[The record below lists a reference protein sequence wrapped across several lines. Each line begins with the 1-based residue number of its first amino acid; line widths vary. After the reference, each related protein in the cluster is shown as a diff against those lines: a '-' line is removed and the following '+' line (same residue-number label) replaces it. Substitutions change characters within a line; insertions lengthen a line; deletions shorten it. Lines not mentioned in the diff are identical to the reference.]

1 MGKQSNLKL
10 KDGARIAV
18 IGGGPAGSFFSYF
31 LLKAAERVGRKIQVD
46 IYEPRNFNKPGPA
59 GCNMCAGVVSE
70 TLVQY
75 LAAEGINL
83 PPTVVERGIDSY
95 MLHMD
100 VGSVQIESALHEK
113 RIAALHRGLGPRDLK
128 EIKWASFDNYLL
140 TLASNKGARV
150 IHQRVVGIDRTEG
163 RLCLR
168 SQNGSPVSYD
178 LVAVAVGVNSAAL
191 KLFEG
196 LGFEFKPPRTAK
208 CLLREY
214 YLGEEVVEKYIGSS
228 MHTFLLNI
236 PHLEFAAI
244 IPKGDY
250 VSLAMLGD
258 QIDKNLLQTFLN
270 HPVVKRCLPPDFLVD
285 QASCWCAPR
294 INVKG
299 CSQPFGDQIVFVGDS
314 GVTRLNKD
322 GIGAAYRTAKAAAS
336 TAMFQGI
343 SAEDFRR
350 HYWPT
355 CRALE
360 TDNLIGKLIF
370 TIVRQLQK
378 KQFARRAILKM
389 VTREQQGPAYLPQGL
404 SLVLWDMFT
413 GSAPYGEVFLRTL
426 HPAFWTRFLR
436 HLVASLWPQA
446 KVGPKPK
453 IMDPE
458 SAPSARQTGAGIY
471 TLQLLKEY
479 AMQTSGLGKVYQDGE
494 IIIRQGD
501 VGDNMFVIQ
510 EGQVE
515 VVLEQDG
522 QEVRLAVHG
531 AGQPIGEMA
540 IFEHQV
546 RSATV
551 RALGQARILTVDRKS
566 LVRRIHEDPSLAYYM
581 MQTMSQRVRELSAE
595 VARLER
601 QHSGTEAISAGRPN
615 SPTCPFNSSN
625 QMGAAVSR
633 SPVALS

>member
-46 IYEPRNFNKPGPA
+46 IYEPRDFNQPGPA

-128 EIKWASFDNYLL
+128 EIKWASFDNHLL

-150 IHQRVVGIDRTEG
+150 IHHRVVEVSRTEG
-163 RLCLR
+163 QVRLK
-168 SQNGSPVSYD
+168 SQNGSPVLYD

-208 CLLREY
+208 CLIREY

-270 HPVVKRCLPPDFLVD
+270 DPVVKRCLPPDFPVD
-285 QASCWCAPR
+285 QPSCWCAPR

-336 TAMFQGI
+336 TAIFHGI

-350 HYWPT
+350 YYWPT

-370 TIVRQLQK
+370 TIVGQLQK
-378 KQFARRAILKM
+378 KRFARRAILNM

-413 GSAPYGEVFLRTL
+413 GSAPYREVFRRTL

-436 HLVASLWPQA
+436 HLVASLWPQVRLSSKTKTVDMQA
-446 KVGPKPK
+446 TPPA
-453 IMDPE
+453 E
-458 SAPSARQTGAGIY
+458 QTGAGSF
-471 TLQLLKEY
+471 TLELLQEY
-479 AMQTSGLGKVYQDGE
+479 AMQTTGLGKVYQDGE

-515 VVLEQDG
+515 VVAEQDG
-522 QEVRLAVHG
+522 QEVRLAIQG
-531 AGQPIGEMA
+531 AGKPIGEMA

-551 RALGQARILTVDRKS
+551 RALGQARILTVDKKS

-581 MQTMSQRVRELSAE
+581 MQTMSQRVRELNAE

-601 QHSGTEAISAGRPN
+601 QHPETKPMAASRPDSAN
-615 SPTCPFNSSN
+615 CPFHSSN
-625 QMGAAVSR
+625 QMGA
-633 SPVALS
+633 PVFHAPVVLS

>member
-1 MGKQSNLKL
+1 MGKQTELKL
-10 KDGARIAV
+10 TDGSRIAV

-31 LLKAAERVGRKIQVD
+31 LLKMAERVGREIQVD
-46 IYEPRNFNKPGPA
+46 IYEPRDFNRPGPA

-83 PPTVVERGIDSY
+83 PPAVVERGIDSY
-95 MLHMD
+95 VLHMD
-100 VGSVQIESALHEK
+100 VGSVRIETPLHEK
-113 RIAALHRGLGPRDLK
+113 RIAALHRGLGPRGLR
-128 EIKWASFDNYLL
+128 EIKWDSFDNYLL
-140 TLASNKGARV
+140 MLAIDKGARV
-150 IHQRVVGIDRTEG
+150 IHQRVVEVGRTEG
-163 RLCLR
+163 QLCLR

-178 LVAVAVGVNSAAL
+178 LVAVAVGVNTAAL

-196 LGFEFKPPRTAK
+196 LGFEFQPPRTTK
-208 CLLREY
+208 CFLREY
-214 YLGEEVVEKYIGSS
+214 YLGEEAVEKYIGSS

-236 PHLEFAAI
+236 PRLEFAAL

-250 VSLAMLGD
+250 VSLALLGD
-258 QIDKNLLQTFLN
+258 EIDKNLLQTFLN
-270 HPVVKRCLPPDFLVD
+270 DPTVKRCLPPDFPVD
-285 QASCWCAPR
+285 QVACCCAPR

-299 CSQPFGDQIVFVGDS
+299 STQPFGDRIVFIGDC
-314 GVTRLNKD
+314 GVTRLYKD

-343 SAEDFRR
+343 SAEDFYR
-350 HYWPT
+350 HYRPV
-355 CRALE
+355 CQALE
-360 TDNLIGKLIF
+360 TDNFIGKMIF
-370 TIVRQLQK
+370 AVVRQMQK
-378 KQFARRAILKM
+378 RGFARRAVLRM
-389 VTREQQGPAYLPQGL
+389 VSREQQGQAYPERGM

-436 HLVASLWPQA
+436 DLVASLWPLA
-446 KVGPKPK
+446 RSGPKTK
-453 IMDPE
+453 MVKTESDT
-458 SAPSARQTGAGIY
+458 SAPPVGAGIY
-471 TLQLLKEY
+471 TIQLLEEY

-515 VVLEQDG
+515 VVVEQDG
-522 QEVRLAVHG
+522 QEVRLAVQG

-551 RALGQARILTVDRKS
+551 RALGQARILTVDKKS
-566 LVRRIHEDPSLAYYM
+566 LVRRVHEDPSLAYYM
-581 MQTMSQRVRELSAE
+581 MQTMSQRVRELNAE
-595 VARLER
+595 VVRLER
-601 QHSGTEAISAGRPN
+601 HQPGTEAIAASWPN
-615 SPTCPFNSSN
+615 SANYPFDSSN
-625 QMGAAVSR
+625 RTGATVFR
-633 SPVALS
+633 SPVVLS

>member
-1 MGKQSNLKL
+1 MKL
-10 KDGARIAV
+10 KDGSRIAV

-31 LLKAAERVGRKIQVD
+31 LLRMAARVGRKIQVD
-46 IYEPRNFNKPGPA
+46 IYEPRNFNKLGPA

-100 VGSVQIESALHEK
+100 VGSVRIDSALHEK
-113 RIAALHRGLGPRDLK
+113 RIAALHRGLGPRNLK
-128 EIKWASFDNYLL
+128 EVKCGSFDNYLL

-150 IHQRVVGIDRTEG
+150 IHQRVVKVDRTEG
-163 RLCLR
+163 QVCLKP
-168 SQNGSPVSYD
+168 QHGSPVSYD
-178 LVAVAVGVNSAAL
+178 LVVVAVGVNTAAL

-196 LGFEFKPPRTAK
+196 LGFDFKPPRTAK
-208 CLLREY
+208 CFMREY

-228 MHTFLLNI
+228 MHAFLLNI
-236 PHLEFAAI
+236 PNLEFAAL

-250 VSLAMLGD
+250 VSLALLGD
-258 QIDKNLLQTFLN
+258 KIDKKLLQSFLN
-270 HPVVKRCLPPDFLVD
+270 DPTVKRSLPPNFPVN
-285 QASCWCAPR
+285 QAACGCAPR

-299 CSQPFGDQIVFVGDS
+299 SDQPFGDRVVFIGDS
-314 GVTRLNKD
+314 GVTRLYKD

-350 HYWPT
+350 RYWPI
-355 CRALE
+355 CRGLE
-360 TDNLIGKLIF
+360 TDNIIGKLIF

-378 KQFARRAILKM
+378 QRFARQTILNM
-389 VTREQQGPAYLPQGL
+389 VTKEQQGPAHLPQGL

-413 GSAPYGEVFLRTL
+413 GSAPYGEVFRRTL

-436 HLVASLWPQA
+436 HMAGSLWSMVRPGPKTKIEATQAAPPDPQA
-446 KVGPKPK
+446 
-453 IMDPE
+453 
-458 SAPSARQTGAGIY
+458 GAGSY
-471 TLQLLKEY
+471 TLKLLKEY
-479 AMQTSGLGKVYQDGE
+479 AMQTGGLGKVYQDGE

-501 VGDNMFVIQ
+501 MGDNMFVIQ

-515 VVLEQDG
+515 VVVEQDG
-522 QEVRLAVHG
+522 QEVRLAVQG
-531 AGQPIGEMA
+531 EGQPIGEMA
-540 IFEHQV
+540 IFEHQA

-551 RALGQARILTVDRKS
+551 RALGQVRILTVDKKS
-566 LVRRIHEDPSLAYYM
+566 LVRRIHKDPSLAYYM
-581 MQTMSQRVRELSAE
+581 MQTMSQRVRELNTKVIVSDGSIRGPRRLQQAVLTASA
-595 VARLER
+595 
-601 QHSGTEAISAGRPN
+601 N
-615 SPTCPFNSSN
+615 CPFDSKNRTD
-625 QMGAAVSR
+625 AKVFR
-633 SPVALS
+633 SPVVFS

>member
-1 MGKQSNLKL
+1 
-10 KDGARIAV
+10 
-18 IGGGPAGSFFSYF
+18 
-31 LLKAAERVGRKIQVD
+31 
-46 IYEPRNFNKPGPA
+46 
-59 GCNMCAGVVSE
+59 
-70 TLVQY
+70 
-75 LAAEGINL
+75 
-83 PPTVVERGIDSY
+83 
-95 MLHMD
+95 
-100 VGSVQIESALHEK
+100 
-113 RIAALHRGLGPRDLK
+113 
-128 EIKWASFDNYLL
+128 
-140 TLASNKGARV
+140 
-150 IHQRVVGIDRTEG
+150 
-163 RLCLR
+163 
-168 SQNGSPVSYD
+168 
-178 LVAVAVGVNSAAL
+178 VNSAAL

-196 LGFEFKPPRTAK
+196 LGFKFKPPRTAK

-236 PHLEFAAI
+236 PHLEFAAL

-258 QIDKNLLQTFLN
+258 QIDQNLLQTFLN
-270 HPVVKRCLPPDFLVD
+270 DPTVKRCLPPDFPVD

-336 TAMFQGI
+336 TAIFHGI
-343 SAEDFRR
+343 SAQAFRR

-355 CRALE
+355 CRTLE

-370 TIVRQLQK
+370 TIVGQLQK
-378 KQFARRAILKM
+378 KQFARRAILNM
-389 VTREQQGPAYLPQGL
+389 VTNEQQGSAYLPQGL

-413 GSAPYGEVFLRTL
+413 GSAPYRDVFLRTL

-436 HLVASLWPQA
+436 HLGASLWP
-446 KVGPKPK
+446 KVRLSPKTKTADTQVEP
-453 IMDPE
+453 PAQQ
-458 SAPSARQTGAGIY
+458 SGAGSY
-471 TLQLLKEY
+471 TLELLQEY
-479 AMQTSGLGKVYQDGE
+479 AMQTTGLGKVYQDGE

-501 VGDNMFVIQ
+501 MGDNMFVIQ

-515 VVLEQDG
+515 VVVEQDG
-522 QEVRLAVHG
+522 QEVCLAIQG

-551 RALGQARILTVDRKS
+551 RALGQVRILTVDRKS

-581 MQTMSQRVRELSAE
+581 MQTMSRRVRELSAE

-601 QHSGTEAISAGRPN
+601 QQPGPEA
-615 SPTCPFNSSN
+615 
-625 QMGAAVSR
+625 MAVSWPHR
-633 SPVALS
+633 TDRPYASPVRVDATVC